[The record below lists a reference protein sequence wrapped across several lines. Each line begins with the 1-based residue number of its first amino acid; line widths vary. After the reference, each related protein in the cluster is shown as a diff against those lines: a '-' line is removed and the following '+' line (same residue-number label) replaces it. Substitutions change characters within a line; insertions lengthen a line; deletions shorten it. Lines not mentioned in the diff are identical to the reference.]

1 MHRLIMLQRRGGI
14 RRFRDRGS
22 MVETRR
28 TKISA
33 RPEITARP
41 QGTAIKEIF
50 APILVLSILV
60 FLLGLVIGAP
70 LWAEP
75 VSQNGSGQQDSTVGE
90 SALWANP
97 GSSSPK
103 RALKFSALT
112 DSTAEGAW
120 VPGYGEKERGT
131 YGFEQFGN
139 LRLEA
144 PLRDRGTVFLALN
157 VQAASGTRVSSLQ
170 QGSPALTMGEG
181 YASAVELE
189 RLSYRLESESADW
202 EAGLLRIPFGFGQAW
217 RPTDFLNPPNPL
229 TPDARPRGVLG
240 TVYTVYPSDL
250 SLFRFFA
257 SAGEDPKR
265 VNGAG
270 AVGGICAE
278 LHESTFSIQGWYA
291 LQAPSRGKERPDH
304 RFGFSYKWDGE
315 VAFVLDTL
323 YTLEGDALATGRWYD
338 REWNPLRG
346 LQAAAGVDG
355 SWGDFVAFLQ
365 YLYNG
370 PGVLDPGDSLASL
383 YDTSRGDWRSL
394 PPASRAVRVD
404 VPVKELNRKNYLY
417 GSLLYRLND
426 YTNLTLNGTV
436 NLDDGSW
443 VPAVSIS
450 HEPFQGFSLQAT
462 LRVFLDPDLWGIGP
476 TGELGPLHTGK
487 RGDFVVKAQV
497 RF

>member
-1 MHRLIMLQRRGGI
+1 MRRI
-14 RRFRDRGS
+14 RGMRRSGER
-22 MVETRR
+22 RR
-28 TKISA
+28 TEIPTWMVSTAGMESSARLKRPASMGISA
-33 RPEITARP
+33 P
-41 QGTAIKEIF
+41 IF
-50 APILVLSILV
+50 SLPILV

-90 SALWANP
+90 SALGANP

-139 LRLEA
+139 IRLEA

-170 QGSPALTMGEG
+170 QGSPALTMGKG

-189 RLSYRLESESADW
+189 RLYYRLESESADW

-240 TVYTVYPSDL
+240 TVYTFYPSDL

-257 SAGEDPKR
+257 SAGEDPTR

-270 AVGGICAE
+270 GVGGILAE
-278 LHESTFSIQGWYA
+278 LHEPAFSVQGWYS

-304 RFGFSYKWDGE
+304 RFGFSCKWDGE
-315 VAFVLDTL
+315 VAFVLDAL
-323 YTLEGDALATGRWYD
+323 YTLEGDAIATGNWYD
-338 REWNPLRG
+338 RNWNPLRG
-346 LQAAAGVDG
+346 LQATAGIDG
-355 SWGDFVAFLQ
+355 SWGDFVALLQ

-370 PGVLDPGDSLASL
+370 PGVLDSGDSLANL
-383 YDTSRGDWRSL
+383 YDTSGGDWRSL

-450 HEPFQGFSLQAT
+450 HEPFQGFTLQAT
-462 LRVFLDPDLWGIGP
+462 LRVFLDPDLWGTGP
-476 TGELGPLHTGK
+476 AGELGPLHTGR
-487 RGDFVVKAQV
+487 RGDFVVKVQV